1 VPISTEAGGPHVRT
15 QDWEARQAH
24 CSAEGAPDG
33 HEARAPHSAGA
44 SAEAMTMLTDYA
56 SMSMPELERARA
68 ALTRPSAARKPKLQ
82 PLDFAERSSCEFRP
96 SSFRELVGQDRLKA
110 LLARICANADE
121 SGRPL
126 DHMLLLGSS
135 GLGKTTL
142 ARVIAQEIGRPV
154 YQLKAPIEIATLKEL
169 ARVAADGE
177 IVIVDEIHEQAKGE
191 PEVLYHALEDRVI
204 VAKRGAQPFPA
215 VTFIGCTTDAGR
227 LPEAFLGRFPL
238 ALQLDPY
245 TDADMLKI
253 VKLNARKL
261 GVPISPEGARVFS
274 WAARSNPRVAG
285 GYVKNARALA
295 AGEIT
300 QELAVEVVELVC
312 QTSLDGLTRAQQ
324 RVLVALLDAERVTA
338 KGETIYKASVAS
350 LATAC
355 EIDVASV
362 VKHVE
367 PYLIRRGLV
376 TIAPGGRALTAAGV
390 ERAEDL

>member
-1 VPISTEAGGPHVRT
+1 MAIQANEAHGHK
-15 QDWEARQAH
+15 AR
-24 CSAEGAPDG
+24 APDS
-33 HEARAPHSAGA
+33 HEARTPDCAGT
-44 SAEAMTMLTDYA
+44 SSEAMTMLADY
-56 SMSMPELERARA
+56 SRMSMPELERARA
-68 ALTRPSAARKPKLQ
+68 ALTTVHARKPKLQ
-82 PLDFAERSSCEFRP
+82 PLDFSQRSACEFRP
-96 SSFRELVGQDRLKA
+96 SSFRELVGQERLKA
-110 LLARICANADE
+110 LLARIVANAE
-121 SGRPL
+121 ECGRPL

-142 ARVIAQEIGRPV
+142 AQVIAQEIGRPCF
-154 YQLKAPIEIATLKEL
+154 QLKAPVAIEHLKEL
-169 ARVAADGE
+169 ARVAADGD

-191 PEVLYHALEDRVI
+191 PEALYHALEDQVI
-204 VAKRGAQPFPA
+204 VSRRGVLPFPA
-215 VTFIGCTTDAGR
+215 LTFIGCTTDAGR

-245 TDADMLKI
+245 TDADMLRI

-261 GVPISPEGARVFS
+261 GVVISAEAAQVFA
-274 WAARSNPRVAG
+274 WASRANPRVAG

-324 RVLVALLDAERVTA
+324 TVLTALLDAERVTG
-338 KGETIYKASVAS
+338 KGESVYKASVAS

-355 EIDVASV
+355 ECDVASV
-362 VKHVE
+362 VRHVE

-390 ERAEDL
+390 ERAQEV